1 MGTMAR
7 GRNILLVEDEHLLAV
22 MLQDLLNDTGYL
34 VTHVDNLDLA
44 LESVAQERFDAA
56 VLDINVGDE
65 EVYPVAKRLR
75 DSGVPF
81 FFASARGEAGLAHE
95 FRNYPIVS
103 KPYRIDQI
111 EAMLDA
117 ALRGDLDVP
126 SRAVTHATGNG
137 HAPPSIR

>member
-22 MLQDLLNDTGYL
+22 MLQDLLNDGGYL
-34 VTHVDNLDLA
+34 VTHVDRLDRA

-56 VLDINVGDE
+56 VLDINLGDE
-65 EVYPVAKRLR
+65 DVYPVAKKLR
-75 DSGVPF
+75 ASGVPF
-81 FFASARGEAGLAHE
+81 FFASARGAAGLDYE
-95 FRNYPIVS
+95 FRDYPIVT

-117 ALRGDLDVP
+117 ALRGEFDVA
-126 SRAVTHATGNG
+126 SRPVTNARSPG
-137 HAPPSIR
+137 HAQPSAR